1 MSSVGVTAS
10 GSTEIT
16 VAAPVTTPATAA
28 QILAAMA
35 VLSGVLTD
43 YNSGSQIRTMAEAQG
58 SVNEMQGIWA
68 QAQAFQALIY
78 GALSLFNI
86 QPGQAVAA
94 TGIVSFQT
102 AQSGTLPP
110 ASQSVPIP
118 AGTIVQTNGG
128 IQYVTTV
135 AAVLIAGATSIN
147 VAIQAVTPGSAGN
160 TPIGSVVNIVSGLN
174 YPLFVTNAA
183 AIAGGADAPPL
194 SSSLAQFA
202 ALVASIGLSTPLAI
216 ADAAIGVTFGA
227 ETCQYST
234 VYEPWIAAGTGV
246 GSGTAGWNLI
256 IDNGL
261 GTASSGLV
269 NAVNNV
275 INGGTVNGASNASGP
290 IGYRDAG
297 VPYNILAVTGV
308 AAAVGVSGTLANVN
322 NAVVV
327 ANAISAAV
335 SGYFVL
341 PFGTPA
347 EQAQLSASVANSVA
361 GQLTSLVVSLAAA
374 SGGGSV
380 ATLLPSASGRIYL
393 GSIALNL
400 VSGS

>member
-1 MSSVGVTAS
+1 MSFAGAS

-16 VAAPVTTPATAA
+16 VAAPPTTPGVAA

-35 VLSGVLTD
+35 ALTGVLTD

-58 SVNEMQGIWA
+58 SVNEEQGIWA
-68 QAQAFQALIY
+68 QAQAFQALVY
-78 GALSLFNI
+78 GALSLFGI
-86 QPGQAVAA
+86 TPGTATAA
-94 TGIVSFQT
+94 TGIVTFATS
-102 AQSGTLPP
+102 AGGSPP
-110 ASQSVPIP
+110 AASQNVPIP

-128 IQYVTTV
+128 IQYATITP
-135 AAVLIAGATSIN
+135 AVLVAGASSIN
-147 VAIQAVTPGSAGN
+147 IGIQAINPGAAGN
-160 TPIGSVVNIVSGLN
+160 APIGSVVNIVSGLT
-174 YPLFVTNAA
+174 YPLFVNNAA
-183 AIAGGADAPPL
+183 AITGGADAPPL
-194 SSSLAQFA
+194 SSALGEFA
-202 ALVASIGLSTPLAI
+202 ALVASIGLSTPTAI
-216 ADAAIGVTFGA
+216 ADSAIGVVFGA

-269 NAVNNV
+269 NAVNSK
-275 INGGTVNGASNASGP
+275 INGGTSGGASNASGA

-297 VPYNILAVTGV
+297 VPYNILAVSGTP
-308 AAAVGVSGTLANVN
+308 AYVGVSGTLVNVN

-327 ANAISAAV
+327 ANAINAAV
-335 SGYFVL
+335 SGYFTL
-341 PFGTPA
+341 PFGTPG

-361 GQLTSLVVSLAAA
+361 GQLSALVVSL
-374 SGGGSV
+374 S
-380 ATLLPSASGRIYL
+380 TSASGASIPTMTVSPSGRIIL
-393 GSIALNL
+393 SSINLSL